1 MAEKSPVLRVRG
13 LKKRFGPVE
22 ALKGVDLEV
31 QAGEVVAVLGPSGC
45 GKSTLLRCVQ
55 GLEAADAGQVEIAGV
70 DLARVGPSELPLLRR
85 RIGFVFQGSHL
96 IRRLTVLQ
104 NVALGLVAAG
114 RPTQEALDQ
123 ARLALERVGM
133 EWAAERRPDELSGG
147 ERQRVTI
154 AQALVGDRIL
164 MLWDEPTASLDPVV
178 VHEILELMERLV
190 AHAGQAMLLVTHQVA
205 FARTVADRLVFMD
218 AGRIVESGPPE
229 EVLTSPRSHVARQYR
244 MLLGA

>member
-1 MAEKSPVLRVRG
+1 M
-13 LKKRFGPVE
+13 KKRFGPVE

-31 QAGEVVAVLGPSGC
+31 RAGEVVAVLGPSGC
-45 GKSTLLRCVQ
+45 GKSTLLRCVH

-70 DLARVGPSELPLLRR
+70 DPSQAGASELPLLRR
-85 RIGFVFQGSHL
+85 RVGFVFQGSHL

-104 NVALGLVAAG
+104 NVALALVAAG
-114 RPTQEALDQ
+114 RPTRESLDQ

-133 EWAAERRPDELSGG
+133 EWAAERKPDELSGG
-147 ERQRVTI
+147 ERQRVAI

-178 VHEILELMERLV
+178 VHEILGLMERV
-190 AHAGQAMLLVTHQVA
+190 VTGSGQAMLLVTHQVA
-205 FARTVADRLVFMD
+205 FARAVADRLVFMD
-218 AGRIVESGPPE
+218 AGRVVESGAPE
-229 EVLTSPRSHVARQYR
+229 EVLTTPRSQVARRYR